1 MSMINRISPKCFSR
15 DHLTQLIFGC
25 LHGSHKTRAV
35 LILILLALAH
45 VPVAQSAAIH
55 DAAKKGDL
63 AALQAALNAGADV
76 NESAGG
82 LTPLFYAAT
91 RGQVEAAKFLI
102 ARGADVNGMTLLG
115 TPLMAAAGRDGPELV
130 ELLLAN
136 GANPNAAKES
146 HTALHVAA
154 ERGCLDC
161 VKALVEAGANVNA
174 RHIVVSP
181 PRTIVTTPLH
191 LAKFNDHSDVAE
203 YLIAHGVV
211 FPRPAPL
218 AAKLASADPGKGR
231 EIFKHECQGCHIAS
245 AGQVSN
251 PIINL
256 WNVVGR
262 DKASVE
268 NQGYSKALLALPG
281 VWTYEDLNVYLS
293 GPTLTAPGV
302 RMDIQGLP
310 DENDRIAVIAYLR
323 TLSDN
328 PAPLP

>member
-1 MSMINRISPKCFSR
+1 MSMINR
-15 DHLTQLIFGC
+15 
-25 LHGSHKTRAV
+25 HKMRATLV
-35 LILILLALAH
+35 LFLLSFAQ
-45 VPVAQSAAIH
+45 VPIANSAAIH
-55 DAAKKGDL
+55 VAAKKGDL
-63 AALQAALNAGADV
+63 AALEAALNAGADV

-91 RGQVEAAKFLI
+91 RGQVEAAKLLI
-102 ARGADVNGMTLLG
+102 ARGADVDGMTLLG
-115 TPLMAAAGRDGPELV
+115 TPLMAAADRNGPELV

-136 GANPNAAKES
+136 GANPNADRKS

-154 ERGCLDC
+154 ERGCLGC

-181 PRTIVTTPLH
+181 PFTIVTTPLH
-191 LAKFNDHSDVAE
+191 LAKLNDHGDIAE

-211 FPRPAPL
+211 FPKPAPI
-218 AAKLASADPGKGR
+218 AARLASADPGKGKAVF
-231 EIFKHECQGCHIAS
+231 EHGCYGCHVAS
-245 AGQVSN
+245 VGQVSN

-268 NQGYSKALLALPG
+268 NQGYSKAMLALPG
-281 VWTYEDLNVYLS
+281 AWTYEDLNVYLS

-302 RMDIQGLP
+302 RMDIQGLR
-310 DENDRIAVIAYLR
+310 DENDRINVIAYLR

-328 PAPLP
+328 PVPLP